1 MCSFNFI
8 IKYMVSD
15 TKARDYLPDF
25 VYSSDNQEHV
35 YIYMHVYAHIEELI
49 FFLPINQVE

>member
-1 MCSFNFI
+1 MCSLNFI
-8 IKYMVSD
+8 IKHMVSD
-15 TKARDYLPDF
+15 TKARDYLLDF
-25 VYSSDNQEHV
+25 VYGSDNQEHV